1 MLLNIFSNM
10 SFAGLHD
17 YLMVVIDLT
26 KHLQLNNF
34 FNFLIIATIF

>member
-26 KHLQLNNF
+26 KHLQLNNY
-34 FNFLIIATIF
+34 IFSTF